1 MICAARITQV
11 LARLSAHLPAAL
23 VALTP
28 GLSPP
33 PSCGPPPCRRD
44 RPGGS
49 TSASPSSTSDTPTAT
64 VDSEHPAARA
74 TAAIPP
80 RPSARAWVPRYTRH

>member
-1 MICAARITQV
+1 VAASTSSFSAG
-11 LARLSAHLPAAL
+11 LNPGSFSSAFAR
-23 VALTP
+23 
-28 GLSPP
+28 PP
-33 PSCGPPPCRRD
+33 PGRRD

-49 TSASPSSTSDTPTAT
+49 APASPSSTSSTPAAT

-80 RPSARAWVPRYTRH
+80 CPSARASAPRYTRH